1 MSSPPRARFAI
12 SVAFCFSLAAC
23 GSNGGG
29 GSGGGGGTSSGVAG
43 HGGSAGSGGAGATGG
58 GGGAVNSG
66 GTGGGPAAGAGG
78 GAGAGVAGAAGSAMA
93 GGAAGIGG
101 SGVAGGGG
109 TAGVGTGGVGG
120 HGGTGGGAGTTSSG
134 GGGASVC
141 NNLANDAPE
150 TTEHHIAE
158 SPPANGLG
166 GTIVQGKYFQTDVAD
181 YTGPGG
187 ATTNVGPRRQ
197 TVTFTA
203 TTDPNVWTWQ
213 VVRLSN
219 GSDLHETYTLTF
231 SADTV
236 TFKHICVGTNA
247 TGSAYHYTVDGDTWT
262 VWNIAGA
269 VRETFVRQP

>member
-1 MSSPPRARFAI
+1 MSSPPPARFAI

-29 GSGGGGGTSSGVAG
+29 GGGGTSGGVAG

-58 GGGAVNSG
+58 GAVNSG
-66 GTGGGPAAGAGG
+66 GTAGGVATGAGG
-78 GAGAGVAGAAGSAMA
+78 AAGAGVAGAAGSAMAGAA

-109 TAGVGTGGVGG
+109 TAGAGTGGVAG

-166 GTIVQGKYFQTDVAD
+166 GTIVEGKYFQTDVAD